1 MSLESLLASHRQTL
15 TTLYTTLSPSPLP
28 LLNAQLDALH
38 AQLESTITAQRI
50 EAEAEVASVEQRV
63 SESWR
68 KVADWRTALGESE
81 GVGRG
86 VGPLLV
92 LVQEVDTVLGG
103 MRSRMEERGNLI
115 VGLQERLGK
124 LSEVLGKEWMVVKLE
139 DVSAGWEGLDLRL
152 ERMSCLER
160 EVMRCDAEIVS
171 HSPYQEVQGS

>member
-1 MSLESLLASHRQTL
+1 
-15 TTLYTTLSPSPLP
+15 
-28 LLNAQLDALH
+28 
-38 AQLESTITAQRI
+38 
-50 EAEAEVASVEQRV
+50 
-63 SESWR
+63 
-68 KVADWRTALGESE
+68 
-81 GVGRG
+81 
-86 VGPLLV
+86 
-92 LVQEVDTVLGG
+92 
-103 MRSRMEERGNLI
+103 MEERGNLI